1 MSSSL
6 RRFLTLFLLSLAL
19 PSVANA
25 QNISVAAESYIL
37 LDATTGTVL
46 AEENADLRLPPASL
60 TKIMSSYLFF
70 QAVQDGVLSLEQPIT
85 ISENAWGAQVVGSKM
100 FIEVGKQVSVADLL
114 RGVVVQSGNDASI
127 ALAEAVSGAEEIF
140 AEEMNRRAAQLG
152 LTNSH
157 FKNATGLPEEEH
169 YSSAR
174 DIAFLSQALIL
185 NFPDLYP
192 LYAEREFTYNE
203 IRQENRNGLLSEF
216 TGADGIKTGY
226 TKAAGYC
233 LAASA
238 SQQGR
243 RLIAVVMK
251 TKSTRVRESET
262 KKLLTYGFNHFN
274 NITLFSRNDQRT
286 LPVWSGAATEVRV
299 QPASDGVYTLPR
311 SEKVSVQYF
320 PHPQV
325 SAPVAAGDVLGELQV
340 IVNDKTIDR
349 VNVVA
354 AEAVAAG
361 SRWTQLEDFIKINWL
376 GHGNNKTVLSQW

>member
-286 LPVWSGAATEVRV
+286 LPVWSGAATEVSV

-325 SAPVAAGDVLGELQV
+325 TAPVAAGDVLGELQV

-376 GHGNNKTVLSQW
+376 GHGNNETVLSQW